1 MRPMKI
7 EKITNSLIM
16 FSINF
21 LGKNHRG
28 GNLERLT

>member
-1 MRPMKI
+1 MSTMKT
-7 EKITNSLIM
+7 EKINNLLIM

>member
-1 MRPMKI
+1 MSIMKA
-7 EKITNSLIM
+7 EKINNLLIM
-16 FSINF
+16 FPINF